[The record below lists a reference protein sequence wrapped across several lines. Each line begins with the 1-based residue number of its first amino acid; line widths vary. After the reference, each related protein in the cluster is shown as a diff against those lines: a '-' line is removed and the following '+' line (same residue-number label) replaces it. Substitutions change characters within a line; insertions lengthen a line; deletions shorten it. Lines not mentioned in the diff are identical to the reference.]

1 MDNWR
6 RTAVWAIVPVVIA
19 AAAVGLGVFLFMRE
33 AGRAGEATAKFMPAS
48 TQVYFSVN
56 LRPGMRQMRMG
67 GEVMSLLETDDFL
80 DWKDDTLDDIEDD
93 TGIHFLDDIMS
104 WLGGEVSFALIDVRE
119 DDVEWVL
126 LAEVGDRE
134 NAVDFLKDLVDYLEV
149 QNSAD
154 FDRDEYRGAD
164 VWIDDDESLAAFGVT
179 DEYLFA
185 ADSEDSLRDII
196 RNLESPPVRSLADE
210 QVFIEARESLS
221 SQRVAF
227 LFIQTEDILGAVGDT
242 VDLLGAGDDRM
253 RQVRRNTPE
262 YVAASI
268 SFIKKGIRFDLAART
283 PPSEAFDWDAETP
296 LTAPDVVP
304 ADTLALYSSVG
315 MREVYDAAIDEES
328 SMAEVLEDSLRS
340 FEDET
345 GIDIRGDLADQL
357 TGEIALSLLSS
368 DLAVDESGGW
378 ERGGIHALLL
388 AGIDDEQRVKQALD
402 GLASLVEEEAFDVD
416 RESLGHYEAVT
427 VNLGDVLLSGID
439 WQPGYLVT
447 EEWAVGGST
456 FKSLEAFNDATTGKT
471 DSLRSADK
479 FARLMDLAPNPIHTL
494 FYVDIAGILEGVE
507 DVLDYDTRSDYR
519 RNVEPFVEP
528 FDALLTTASITDE
541 EIRITTFITLRE

>member
-1 MDNWR
+1 MGNWR

-19 AAAVGLGVFLFMRE
+19 AAAVGFGVFLFMRE
-33 AGRAGEATAKFMPAS
+33 AGRAGEAAAKFMPAS

-80 DWKDDTLDDIEDD
+80 DWKNDTLDDIEDE

-104 WLGGEVSFALIDVRE
+104 WLGREVSFALIDVRE
-119 DDVEWVL
+119 DDAEWVL

-134 NAVDFLKDLVDYLEV
+134 NAVDFLEDLVDYLEV

-179 DEYLFA
+179 DGYLFA
-185 ADSEDSLRDII
+185 ADSEDTLRDIV

-210 QVFIEARESLS
+210 QAFIEARESLS

-227 LFIQTEDILGAVGDT
+227 LFIQTEDVLGAVGDT

-262 YVAASI
+262 YAAASI
-268 SFIKKGIRFDLAART
+268 SFIKNGIRFDLAAKT

-315 MREVYDAAIDEES
+315 MREVYDAVIDEES

-388 AGIDDEQRVKQALD
+388 AGIDDEERVKQALD
-402 GLASLVEEEAFDVD
+402 GLASLVED
-416 RESLGHYEAVT
+416 RT
-427 VNLGDVLLSGID
+427 
-439 WQPGYLVT
+439 
-447 EEWAVGGST
+447 ST
-456 FKSLEAFNDATTGKT
+456 SNGN
-471 DSLRSADK
+471 R
-479 FARLMDLAPNPIHTL
+479 
-494 FYVDIAGILEGVE
+494 
-507 DVLDYDTRSDYR
+507 
-519 RNVEPFVEP
+519 
-528 FDALLTTASITDE
+528 
-541 EIRITTFITLRE
+541 